1 MKKMSTKNY
10 AESLQF
16 QAKHGLQNVTQDVKL
31 DLPDEQGRKSNKRG
45 PEKAPE
51 RSKPGSD
58 NVLPELKLLEWIEK
72 SYSEI
77 LLHCREAL
85 FEIIAKAENL
95 DNFMQYFGIR
105 IVILAGIY
113 GVCQGWYAWNLQ
125 IVASA
130 IKMPLLLLGTMGI
143 CFPALFAFNMLLGS
157 KLSLKQSL
165 SLLLVAN
172 YVLTFI
178 LASLGPILLFFAIS
192 VPDRHFISLLNFIF
206 CSFAGIFFLM
216 FLWKGMKYLTLRA
229 GKKYDP
235 RIIRIWSLFYM
246 FVGTQL
252 AWLFRPFFGDKA
264 VAFVLFREAEGNF
277 YQAMF
282 RVVTTLV
289 ERLW

>member
-1 MKKMSTKNY
+1 MEKMSAQKY
-10 AESLQF
+10 AEGLQF
-16 QAKHGLQNVTQDVKL
+16 QAKHGFQNVIHDVKFNL
-31 DLPDEQGRKSNKRG
+31 SDEQGSKLNKREK
-45 PEKAPE
+45 EKAPE
-51 RSKPGSD
+51 RVKPGSD
-58 NVLPELKLLEWIEK
+58 NVLPDLKLLEWVEK

-95 DNFMQYFGIR
+95 DSFMRYFGIR

-113 GVCQGWYAWNLQ
+113 GVCQGWYAWNFQ

-130 IKMPLLLLGTMGI
+130 IKMPLVLLGTIGI

-192 VPDRHFISLLNFIF
+192 VPDQNFVSLLNFIF

-229 GKKYDP
+229 GKQYDP
-235 RIIRIWSLFYM
+235 RIIRIWSLFYI

-252 AWLFRPFFGDKA
+252 SWLLRPFLGDKGA
-264 VAFVLFREAEGNF
+264 AFVLFRGAEGNL
-277 YQAMF
+277 YLAMS
-282 RVVTTLV
+282 RVVINLV
-289 ERLW
+289 NQLW